1 MKRKKQTNTW
11 LAPDEKR
18 IYPGQVTTK
27 YNCLKLDTFIDK
39 HLNNGHPVFENLFN
53 GSDMCPIKD
62 KSPAKCPELTIYN
75 KHLFAM
81 NH

>member
-1 MKRKKQTNTW
+1 M
-11 LAPDEKR
+11 
-18 IYPGQVTTK
+18 
-27 YNCLKLDTFIDK
+27 K

-81 NH
+81 NR